1 MMERCEKQAG
11 NKESMKQSE
20 YLCSML
26 FVRCGSIYRKTS
38 S

>member
-1 MMERCEKQAG
+1 MMKRCKKQAG
-11 NKESMKQSE
+11 NKESMKQNE

-26 FVRCGSIYRKTS
+26 FVRCGSICRKTS